1 MKFKVISLNLW
12 FGGELFDA
20 ILDFLKKEKPDILAC
35 QEVINGKDTALD
47 RQYRSF
53 DILKAELG
61 YDYAVFSPA
70 FFSAFSKSAKKI
82 TAERGNAI
90 FSRFPI
96 LKTNTTFYDVPYDGN
111 YAWPEKDFSRT
122 PRNLQEAV
130 LKIGDNQL
138 NFFNTQ
144 GIWGFDGRD
153 NERRLAMAETIVNEI
168 KDKENVILTGDF
180 NLDSDT
186 ETIGNVEKYL
196 KNVFKNELTTT
207 FNMKRKSSSGG
218 WAKATVDMIFVSK
231 NMKVSEHYCPKEDI
245 SDHLPLVCV
254 VDIIARQG

>member
-1 MKFKVISLNLW
+1 MKLKVISLNLW

-35 QEVINGKDTALD
+35 QEVINGQDAALS
-47 RQYRSF
+47 RRYRSF
-53 DILKAELG
+53 DVLKAELG

-70 FFSAFSKSAKKI
+70 FFPAYSKDAKKI
-82 TAERGNAI
+82 AAEWGNAI

-96 LKTNTTFYDVPYDGN
+96 LKTNTTFYDVAYDGN

-122 PRNLQEAV
+122 PRNLQEAI
-130 LKIGDNQL
+130 LKIGNNQL

-144 GIWGFDGRD
+144 GIWGFEGRD
-153 NERRLAMAETIVNEI
+153 TERRLAMAETIVNET

-180 NLDSDT
+180 NMDSD
-186 ETIGNVEKYL
+186 IKAVANIEKYL

-207 FNMKRKSSSGG
+207 FNLKRKGSSGG
-218 WAKATVDMIFVSK
+218 WAKATVDKMFVSK
-231 NMKVSEHYCPKEDI
+231 NIKISEHYCPKADV

-254 VDIIARQG
+254 VDL